1 MMNKAYL
8 KADYEATKNLVDLT
22 IRQRELLEAWLY
34 AGQTMGQLALR
45 YGINRS
51 TVSRT
56 INRAAEKIAKAAY
69 WIHRQRTRT
78 FSKSDYQNLPH
89 TRHSDGGTMQ
99 NRCLN
104 LRPLDGD
111 SQNSQNHY
119 QFLFR
124 FQNNFW

>member
-34 AGQTMGQLALR
+34 AGQTMG

-56 INRAAEKIAKAAY
+56 INRAAEKIAKTAY

-78 FSKSDYQNLPH
+78 FSKSDYQN
-89 TRHSDGGTMQ
+89 
-99 NRCLN
+99 
-104 LRPLDGD
+104 
-111 SQNSQNHY
+111 
-119 QFLFR
+119 
-124 FQNNFW
+124 

>member
-56 INRAAEKIAKAAY
+56 INRALS
-69 WIHRQRTRT
+69 R
-78 FSKSDYQNLPH
+78 
-89 TRHSDGGTMQ
+89 
-99 NRCLN
+99 
-104 LRPLDGD
+104 LRELADVYFD
-111 SQNSQNHY
+111 E
-119 QFLFR
+119 
-124 FQNNFW
+124 

>member
-1 MMNKAYL
+1 MNYDKAHIRSE
-8 KADYEATKNLVDLT
+8 YEAVKFTVDLT

-56 INRAAEKIAKAAY
+56 INRAAEKIAKTAY

-78 FSKSDYQNLPH
+78 FSKSDYQN
-89 TRHSDGGTMQ
+89 
-99 NRCLN
+99 
-104 LRPLDGD
+104 
-111 SQNSQNHY
+111 
-119 QFLFR
+119 
-124 FQNNFW
+124 

>member
-1 MMNKAYL
+1 MNYDKAHIRSE
-8 KADYEATKNLVDLT
+8 YEAVKCTVDLT

-78 FSKSDYQNLPH
+78 FSKSDYQN
-89 TRHSDGGTMQ
+89 
-99 NRCLN
+99 
-104 LRPLDGD
+104 
-111 SQNSQNHY
+111 
-119 QFLFR
+119 
-124 FQNNFW
+124 